1 MKLIRIFI
9 AVLLVTGVAQT
20 YARPNSGN
28 VTEDRH
34 LSGFHAVDVSGSF
47 DVYITQGNT
56 ESVKVDAPADV
67 IHNILTE
74 VNGGTLSI
82 STKSHF
88 TWRSMFNN
96 KKMVIYVTI
105 KNVNRIALTGSGDVF
120 FKDGINA
127 NSLSLELTGSGD
139 LYGKVNAKGLESTL
153 TGSGDVKI
161 SGHANNQKIE
171 VTGSGDYSAHG
182 LTTTNTSVSVGG
194 SGDASVNVSGNLKA
208 SVTGSGD
215 IHYSG
220 SPKYVSKSKSG
231 SGDISGN

>member
-9 AVLLVTGVAQT
+9 AVLLVGGAVQT
-20 YARPNSGN
+20 QAKPNTGN

-34 LSGFHAVDVSGSF
+34 LTGFHAVDVAGSF
-47 DVYITQGNT
+47 DVYITQGSA

-67 IHNILTE
+67 IRNILTE
-74 VNGGTLSI
+74 VKGGTLTI
-82 STKSHF
+82 STKAHF
-88 TWRSMFNN
+88 TWHGLFNN
-96 KKMVIYVTI
+96 KKMVVYVTI
-105 KNVNRIALTGSGDVF
+105 KDVNSIALTGSGDVY

-127 NSLSLELTGSGD
+127 NNLSLSVTGSGD
-139 LYGKVNAKGLESTL
+139 VSGKINAKGLESSV
-153 TGSGDVKI
+153 TGSGDVRI
-161 SGHANNQKIE
+161 TGHANDQKVD

-182 LTTTNTSVSVGG
+182 LTTNNTVVSVGG
-194 SGDASVNVSGNLKA
+194 SGDVSVTVSGNLKA

-220 SPKYVSKSKSG
+220 SPKYVSRSKSG